1 MHVTCCSL
9 STFAV
14 VCFDDSVY
22 FCYSIKS
29 KTYSL
34 IFQRDAYP
42 LLPFLF
48 LLFMFLSFILVLR
61 VLPVVLLSDTVVRSD
76 ILRNPVNFSP
86 FYWSSPLS
94 PAAVARRYKFY
105 NPSSRFRD
113 QSFPQPHVNCLTL
126 LHCCIFNSTRLLCII
141 IASHYTFISSF
152 FLQIEVQCFS
162 YLRGAFSPIGSLLLI
177 LVWRLQSLTIQL
189 QRYKK

>member
-1 MHVTCCSL
+1 MGTLHDSIYFITLKSKITLTTCLSHQKLQSLKTRKTAKHRLKSESSLLTAFTFQPMLMHVTCCSL

-105 NPSSRFRD
+105 NPSSRFHD
-113 QSFPQPHVNCLTL
+113 
-126 LHCCIFNSTRLLCII
+126 
-141 IASHYTFISSF
+141 
-152 FLQIEVQCFS
+152 
-162 YLRGAFSPIGSLLLI
+162 
-177 LVWRLQSLTIQL
+177 
-189 QRYKK
+189 